1 MARCAPSALLT
12 SPVGWRPTYDGSLGA
27 PPSMYKRTT
36 LPNGLRVVT
45 GELPHTR
52 SATVSVYVGAG
63 SRYEPDDEAGLSHF
77 LEHML
82 FKGASRRPTAREIS
96 EAIESV
102 GGMHNAATDRE
113 VTVYY
118 AKVPHT
124 AAAETIDI
132 LADMVR
138 DPIMDPVELEKE
150 RAVILEELAGVEDS
164 PAELAAILIDETL
177 WPGQPIGR
185 NVGGTPET
193 VESTPL
199 ESINRYFRAQ
209 YVPENLVLVVAGNVQ
224 HEAVVESATR
234 FLGEMPSS
242 TAGAWFPAGPR
253 AAVPRVAVREKPTEQ
268 AHICLA
274 YPSVPL
280 NHPDRFAVDLLS
292 TVLGEGMS
300 SRLFLELREER
311 ALVYDIHSYPSEFRD
326 TGSFTVYAGCDP
338 SNARTTLE
346 VTLSEID
353 KVLKGIPPAEFEKA
367 KQMAKGRIQLRME
380 DTRSVAGWLGS
391 QELLLGRILTVDDV
405 VDCIE
410 QVTPDHLMS
419 VAQRILATESAVM
432 AIVGPFSDDAGF
444 SGLI

>member
-1 MARCAPSALLT
+1 
-12 SPVGWRPTYDGSLGA
+12 
-27 PPSMYKRTT
+27 MYKRTT

-63 SRYEPDDEAGLSHF
+63 SRYEPDEEAGLSHF

-124 AAAETIDI
+124 AATETIDI
-132 LADMVR
+132 LSDMVR
-138 DPIMDPVELEKE
+138 SPIMDPAELKKE
-150 RAVILEELAGVEDS
+150 RDVILEELAGIEDS
-164 PAELAAILIDETL
+164 PGELAAILIDETL

-199 ESINRYFRAQ
+199 SSINAYFKAQ
-209 YVPENLVLVVAGNVQ
+209 YVPENLVLVVAGNVL
-224 HEAVVESATR
+224 HEHVVDAANQ
-234 FLGEMPSS
+234 FLGDMPAAKPGSWVPV
-242 TAGAWFPAGPR
+242 TER
-253 AAVPRVAVREKPTEQ
+253 AEAPRVAVRDKTTEQ
-268 AHICLA
+268 AHICLS
-274 YPSVPL
+274 YPSVAL

-326 TGSFTVYAGCDP
+326 AGSFTVYAGCDP
-338 SNARTTLE
+338 TNARTTIE
-346 VTLSEID
+346 ATLAEIT
-353 KVLKGIPPAEFEKA
+353 KLFEGIPPVEFEKA

-391 QELLLGRILTVDDV
+391 QELLLGKILTVDDV
-405 VDCIE
+405 VECIDA
-410 QVTPDHLMS
+410 VTPDHLMS
-419 VAQRILATESAVM
+419 VARTILAPENAVL
-432 AIVGPFSDDAGF
+432 AVVGPFGGKETFD
-444 SGLI
+444 GLI

>member
-1 MARCAPSALLT
+1 
-12 SPVGWRPTYDGSLGA
+12 
-27 PPSMYKRTT
+27 MYKRTT

-82 FKGASRRPTAREIS
+82 FKGASRRPTARDIS

-138 DPIMDPVELEKE
+138 APIMDPAELEKE

-199 ESINRYFRAQ
+199 TSINRYFRAQ

-224 HEAVVESATR
+224 HEAVVETAER
-234 FLGEMPSS
+234 FLGDMP
-242 TAGAWFPAGPR
+242 AAAPGPWFPAGPR
-253 AAVPRVAVREKPTEQ
+253 ASVPRVAVRDKATEQ

-338 SNARTTLE
+338 TNARTTIE
-346 VTLSEID
+346 VTLAEIA
-353 KVLKGIPPAEFEKA
+353 KVLQGVPAVEFEKA

-391 QELLLGRILTVDDV
+391 QELLLGQILTVDEV
-405 VDCIE
+405 VACIDE
-410 QVTPDHLMS
+410 VTPDHLMR
-419 VAQRILATESAVM
+419 VARQVLAPENAVM
-432 AIVGPFSDDAGF
+432 AVVGPFKSDAEF
-444 SGLI
+444 TALV